1 MKSINISQMM
11 GPPLENISSK
21 NDSSYDYPGAK
32 DGAPGLL
39 SMKNTLK
46 RVQRQHFTKES
57 KVEDNPHLYEEAL
70 PPLNSGRRAES

>member
-1 MKSINISQMM
+1 MKQFPQVMKSINISQMM

-32 DGAPGLL
+32 EAAPGLL

-46 RVQRQHFTKES
+46 RVQR
-57 KVEDNPHLYEEAL
+57 
-70 PPLNSGRRAES
+70 